1 MAIRLEDKK
10 QIVSEVN
17 EAATSALSAVLAD
30 YRGVTVGDLTELRKT
45 ARQNNVY
52 LRVVRNTLLK
62 KAVENTSFDCMKDAL
77 VGPTILAFSME
88 DPGAAARVLKDFA
101 KGNDKFEIK
110 ALSIGGKLLGADQ
123 IDALASL
130 PTYDQA
136 VAMLMSV
143 MPAPISKPRQPHAE
157 AAEVAAPRKRPTPVM
172 QKPRWKKH
180 PRQKPR
186 KKQLPKPKRRK
197 KRNPKA
203 ERKKL
208 RSKSFLTKLHKA
220 VILTA
225 FFIARWYV
233 RPLFPMPASPG

>member
-30 YRGVTVGDLTELRKT
+30 YRGVSVADLTSLRKS
-45 ARQNNVY
+45 ARENGVF

-62 KAVENTSFDCMKDAL
+62 RAVASTDYECLNPVLS
-77 VGPTILAFSME
+77 GPTILAFSME

-123 IDALASL
+123 LDALASL

-136 VAMLMSV
+136 VSMLMSV
-143 MPAPISKPRQPHAE
+143 MLAPVTKLARTFNEVPTKVTRA
-157 AAEVAAPRKRPTPVM
+157 VAAVRD
-172 QKPRWKKH
+172 QK
-180 PRQKPR
+180 Q
-186 KKQLPKPKRRK
+186 
-197 KRNPKA
+197 A
-203 ERKKL
+203 
-208 RSKSFLTKLHKA
+208 A
-220 VILTA
+220 
-225 FFIARWYV
+225 
-233 RPLFPMPASPG
+233 